1 MNLIVMLFFKMERV
15 GILVINLAIK
25 VRVALE
31 DRNNVPR
38 GYQRIVIILRFN
50 RKNLIWLIK

>member
-1 MNLIVMLFFKMERV
+1 MNLIVMLFFEMERV

-31 DRNNVPR
+31 DT
-38 GYQRIVIILRFN
+38 GIMCLED
-50 RKNLIWLIK
+50 IKG